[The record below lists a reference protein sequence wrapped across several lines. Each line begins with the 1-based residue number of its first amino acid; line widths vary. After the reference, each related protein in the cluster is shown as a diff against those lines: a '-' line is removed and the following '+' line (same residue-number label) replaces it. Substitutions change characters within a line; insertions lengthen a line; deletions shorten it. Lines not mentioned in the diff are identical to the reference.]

1 VSVFDLY
8 ARYYDLLYRDKDY
21 AGESRFVAD
30 KLRAYAPKQAAV
42 LELGCGTG
50 GHAIEL
56 ARLGYDVSG
65 VDFSEAMLNEANRRR
80 DTLAPPL
87 SGRLRFAY
95 GDVRDARI
103 EGRFAAVISLFHVVS
118 YQQTNDDLART
129 LATAAAHLPAGGV
142 FLFDFWYG
150 PAVLTQRPETR
161 VKELEDEAVR
171 ITRIARS
178 RVRDNEDLVEVQYRI
193 LVEEKDSGR
202 MRWLDETHVMRYL
215 FLPEIDA
222 FLASAGMRRVEAK
235 AWQSDEP
242 PSTQSWSAVVV
253 AQKTSD

>member
-1 VSVFDLY
+1 
-8 ARYYDLLYRDKDY
+8 
-21 AGESRFVAD
+21 
-30 KLRAYAPKQAAV
+30 
-42 LELGCGTG
+42 
-50 GHAIEL
+50 
-56 ARLGYDVSG
+56 
-65 VDFSEAMLNEANRRR
+65 
-80 DTLAPPL
+80 
-87 SGRLRFAY
+87 
-95 GDVRDARI
+95 
-103 EGRFAAVISLFHVVS
+103 VISLFHVVS

-253 AQKTSD
+253 AQKISD